1 MKKSYRIL
9 DVVPHQTPMSLLD
22 KVESYSDKTLVSSVT
37 IKEDSLFYEELG
49 VPTWVGLEYMGQS
62 IAAFG
67 GVEARNKGR
76 PVKIGFLVS
85 SRRYESPQSHFKLG
99 SKLIVFVEKV
109 INNPY
114 GLSVFNCS
122 ITWSDFVIQASLNV
136 FLPDKVEEFLE
147 GTV

>member
-1 MKKSYRIL
+1 MKKNFRIL

-22 KVESYSDKTLVSSVT
+22 TVESYSDKTLVSSET

-67 GVEARNKGR
+67 GVEARNEGR

-122 ITWSDFVIQASLNV
+122 ITWSDFIIQANLNV

-147 GTV
+147 GAV

>member
-1 MKKSYRIL
+1 MKKNFRIL
-9 DVVPHQTPMSLLD
+9 DVVPHQSPMSLLD
-22 KVESYSDKTLVSSVT
+22 TLESYSDNTLVSSLT

-49 VPTWVGLEYMGQS
+49 VPTWVGLEYMGQT
-62 IAAFG
+62 IAAYG
-67 GVEARNKGR
+67 GVKARNEGR

-99 SKLIVFVEKV
+99 SKLKVFVEKV
-109 INNPY
+109 IDNPS

-122 ITWSDFVIQASLNV
+122 ITWSDFIIQANLNV

-147 GTV
+147 GGV

>member
-1 MKKSYRIL
+1 MKKNFRIL

-22 KVESYSDKTLVSSVT
+22 TVESYSDKTLVSSVT

-67 GVEARNKGR
+67 GVEARNEGR

-122 ITWSDFVIQASLNV
+122 ITWSDFVIQANLNV

-147 GTV
+147 GAV

>member
-1 MKKSYRIL
+1 MKKNFRIL
-9 DVVPHQTPMSLLD
+9 DVVPHQIPMSLLD
-22 KVESYSDKTLVSSVT
+22 TVESYSDKTLVSSVT

-67 GVEARNKGR
+67 GVEARNEGR

-85 SRRYESPQSHFKLG
+85 SRRYESPLSHFKLG
-99 SKLIVFVEKV
+99 SKLTVFVEKV
-109 INNPY
+109 INNPS

-122 ITWSDFVIQASLNV
+122 ITWSDFIIQANLNV

-147 GTV
+147 GAV

>member
-1 MKKSYRIL
+1 MKKNFRIL

-22 KVESYSDKTLVSSVT
+22 TVESYSDKTLVSSVT

-67 GVEARNKGR
+67 GVEARNEGR

-122 ITWSDFVIQASLNV
+122 ITWSDFIIQANLNV

-147 GTV
+147 GVV

>member
-1 MKKSYRIL
+1 MKKNFRIL

-22 KVESYSDKTLVSSVT
+22 TLESYSDNTLVSSLT

-49 VPTWVGLEYMGQS
+49 VPTWVGLEYMGQT
-62 IAAFG
+62 IAAYG
-67 GVEARNKGR
+67 GVEARNEDK

-122 ITWSDFVIQASLNV
+122 ITWSDFIIQANLNV

-147 GTV
+147 GAV

>member
-1 MKKSYRIL
+1 MKKNYRIL

-22 KVESYSDKTLVSSVT
+22 MVESYSDKTLVSSVT

-49 VPTWVGLEYMGQS
+49 VPTWVGLEYMGQT
-62 IAAFG
+62 IAAYG
-67 GVEARNKGR
+67 GVKARNEGR

-85 SRRYESPQSHFKLG
+85 SRRYESPLSHFKLG

-122 ITWSDFVIQASLNV
+122 ITWSDFIIQANLNV
-136 FLPDKVEEFLE
+136 FLPNKVEEFLE
-147 GTV
+147 GGV

>member
-1 MKKSYRIL
+1 MKKNFRIL

-22 KVESYSDKTLVSSVT
+22 TVESYSDKTLVSSVT

-49 VPTWVGLEYMGQS
+49 VPAWVGLEYMGQS

-67 GVEARNKGR
+67 GVEARNEGR

-122 ITWSDFVIQASLNV
+122 ITWSDFVIQANLNV

-147 GTV
+147 GKV

>member
-1 MKKSYRIL
+1 MKKNFKIL

-22 KVESYSDKTLVSSVT
+22 KLESYSDNTLVSSLT
-37 IKEDSLFYEELG
+37 IKKDSLFYEELG
-49 VPTWVGLEYMGQS
+49 VPTWVGLEYMGQT
-62 IAAFG
+62 IAAYG
-67 GVEARNKGR
+67 GVKARNEGR

-122 ITWSDFVIQASLNV
+122 ITWSDFIIQANLNV

-147 GTV
+147 GAV

>member
-1 MKKSYRIL
+1 MKKNFRIL
-9 DVVPHQTPMSLLD
+9 DVVPHQSPMSLLD
-22 KVESYSDKTLVSSVT
+22 TLESYSDNTLVSSLT

-49 VPTWVGLEYMGQS
+49 VPAWVGLEYMGQT
-62 IAAFG
+62 IAAYG
-67 GVEARNKGR
+67 GVKARNEGR

-122 ITWSDFVIQASLNV
+122 ITWSDFIIQANLNV

-147 GTV
+147 GAV

>member
-1 MKKSYRIL
+1 MKKNFRIL
-9 DVVPHQTPMSLLD
+9 DVVPHQSPMSLLD
-22 KVESYSDKTLVSSVT
+22 TLESYSDNTLVSSLT

-67 GVEARNKGR
+67 GVEARNEGR

-85 SRRYESPQSHFKLG
+85 SRRYESPLSHFKLG

-122 ITWSDFVIQASLNV
+122 ITWSDFIIQANLNV

-147 GTV
+147 GAV

>member
-1 MKKSYRIL
+1 MKKNFRIL

-22 KVESYSDKTLVSSVT
+22 TVESYSDKTLVSSVT

-49 VPTWVGLEYMGQS
+49 VPAWVGLEYMGQS

-67 GVEARNKGR
+67 GVEARNEGR

-122 ITWSDFVIQASLNV
+122 ITWSDFIIQANLNV
-136 FLPDKVEEFLE
+136 FLPNKVEEFLE
-147 GTV
+147 GAV

>member
-1 MKKSYRIL
+1 MKKNFRIL
-9 DVVPHQTPMSLLD
+9 DVVPHQSPMSLLD
-22 KVESYSDKTLVSSVT
+22 TVESYSDKTLVSSVT

-67 GVEARNKGR
+67 GVEARNEGR

-122 ITWSDFVIQASLNV
+122 ITWSDFVIQANLNV

-147 GTV
+147 GAV

>member
-1 MKKSYRIL
+1 MKKNFRIL

-22 KVESYSDKTLVSSVT
+22 TVESYSDKTLVSSVT

-67 GVEARNKGR
+67 GVEARNEGR

-85 SRRYESPQSHFKLG
+85 SRRYESPLSHFKLG
-99 SKLIVFVEKV
+99 SKLTVFVEKV

-122 ITWSDFVIQASLNV
+122 ITWSNFVIQANLNV

>member
-1 MKKSYRIL
+1 MKKNFRIL

-22 KVESYSDKTLVSSVT
+22 TLESYSDNTLVSSLT

-49 VPTWVGLEYMGQS
+49 VPTWVGLEYMGQT
-62 IAAFG
+62 IAAYG
-67 GVEARNKGR
+67 GVEARNEDR

-122 ITWSDFVIQASLNV
+122 ITWSDFIIQANLNV

-147 GTV
+147 GAV

>member
-1 MKKSYRIL
+1 MKKNFRIL

-22 KVESYSDKTLVSSVT
+22 TVESYSDKTLVSSVT

-49 VPTWVGLEYMGQS
+49 VPAWVGLEYMGQS

-67 GVEARNKGR
+67 GVEARNEGR

-122 ITWSDFVIQASLNV
+122 ITWSDFVIQANLNV

-147 GTV
+147 GAV

>member
-1 MKKSYRIL
+1 MKKNFKIL

-22 KVESYSDKTLVSSVT
+22 KLESYSDNTLVSSLT

-49 VPTWVGLEYMGQS
+49 VPTWIGLEYMGQT
-62 IAAFG
+62 IAAYG
-67 GVEARNKGR
+67 GVKARKEGR

-99 SKLIVFVEKV
+99 SKLTVFVEKV
-109 INNPY
+109 IDNPS

-122 ITWSDFVIQASLNV
+122 ITWSDFIIQANLNV
-136 FLPDKVEEFLE
+136 FLPKKVEEFLE
-147 GTV
+147 GGV

>member
-1 MKKSYRIL
+1 MKKNFRIL

-22 KVESYSDKTLVSSVT
+22 TVESYSDKTLVSSVT

-67 GVEARNKGR
+67 GVEARNEGR

-122 ITWSDFVIQASLNV
+122 ITWSDFVIQANLNV

-147 GTV
+147 GGV

>member
-1 MKKSYRIL
+1 MKKNFKIL

-22 KVESYSDKTLVSSVT
+22 TLESYSDNTLVSSLT

-49 VPTWVGLEYMGQS
+49 VPTWVGLEYMGQT
-62 IAAFG
+62 IAAYG
-67 GVEARNKGR
+67 GVEARNEDK

-122 ITWSDFVIQASLNV
+122 ITWSDFIIQANLNV

-147 GTV
+147 GAV

>member
-1 MKKSYRIL
+1 MKKNFRIL
-9 DVVPHQTPMSLLD
+9 DVVPHQSPMSLLD
-22 KVESYSDKTLVSSVT
+22 TLESYSDNTLVSSLT

-67 GVEARNKGR
+67 GVEARNEGR

-122 ITWSDFVIQASLNV
+122 ITWSDFIIQANLNV

-147 GTV
+147 GAV

>member
-1 MKKSYRIL
+1 MKKNFRIL
-9 DVVPHQTPMSLLD
+9 DVVPHQSPMLLLD
-22 KVESYSDKTLVSSVT
+22 TLESYSDNTLVSSLT

-49 VPTWVGLEYMGQS
+49 VPTWVGLEYMGQT
-62 IAAFG
+62 IAAYG
-67 GVEARNKGR
+67 GVEARNEDK

-122 ITWSDFVIQASLNV
+122 ITWSDFVIQANLNV

-147 GTV
+147 GAV

>member
-1 MKKSYRIL
+1 MKKNFRIL

-22 KVESYSDKTLVSSVT
+22 TVESYSDKTLVSSVT

-67 GVEARNKGR
+67 GVEARNEGR

-122 ITWSDFVIQASLNV
+122 ITWSDFIIQANLNV

-147 GTV
+147 GAV

>member
-1 MKKSYRIL
+1 MKKNFRIL

-22 KVESYSDKTLVSSVT
+22 TVESYSDKTLVSSVT
-37 IKEDSLFYEELG
+37 IKEDSLFFEELG

-67 GVEARNKGR
+67 GVEARNEGR

-122 ITWSDFVIQASLNV
+122 ITWSDFIIQANLNV

-147 GTV
+147 GAV

>member
-1 MKKSYRIL
+1 MKKNFRIL
-9 DVVPHQTPMSLLD
+9 DVVPHQSPMSLLD
-22 KVESYSDKTLVSSVT
+22 TVESYSDKTLVSSVT

-67 GVEARNKGR
+67 GVEARNEGR

-85 SRRYESPQSHFKLG
+85 SRRYESPLSHFKLG

-122 ITWSDFVIQASLNV
+122 ITWSNFVIQANLNV

>member
-1 MKKSYRIL
+1 MKKNFKIL

-22 KVESYSDKTLVSSVT
+22 TLESYSDNTLVSSLT

-49 VPTWVGLEYMGQS
+49 VPTWVGLEYMGQT
-62 IAAFG
+62 IAAYG
-67 GVEARNKGR
+67 GVEARNEDK

-122 ITWSDFVIQASLNV
+122 ITWSDFVIQANLNV

-147 GTV
+147 GAV

>member
-1 MKKSYRIL
+1 MKKNFRIL
-9 DVVPHQTPMSLLD
+9 DVVPHQIPMSLLD
-22 KVESYSDKTLVSSVT
+22 TVESYSDKTLVSSVT

-67 GVEARNKGR
+67 GVEARNEGR

-122 ITWSDFVIQASLNV
+122 ITWSDFVIQANLNV

-147 GTV
+147 GAV

>member
-1 MKKSYRIL
+1 MKKNFRIL
-9 DVVPHQTPMSLLD
+9 DVVPHQSPMSLLD
-22 KVESYSDKTLVSSVT
+22 TLESYSDNTLVSSLT

-122 ITWSDFVIQASLNV
+122 ITWSDFIIQANLNV

-147 GTV
+147 GAI